1 MMKTLKSYLFWT
13 YPRGS
18 FHYDVMVTLIL
29 LFLFVSPRFINFH
42 DRPEDASTRGHGVLV
57 YAGTNGKLTFEVGAD
72 QVRDTADAEKLRAEL
87 ESSIAPIA
95 GAVSIDRWEAQKD
108 SSGRVESY
116 KVWARR

>member
-1 MMKTLKSYLFWT
+1 MKTLKSYLFWT
-13 YPRGS
+13 YQRGS

-42 DRPEDASTRGHGVLV
+42 DRPEEPSSRGHGVLV
-57 YAGTNGKLTFEVGAD
+57 HAGQNGQFHLRSGRRPGAGD
-72 QVRDTADAEKLRAEL
+72 LRRSKLRAEL
-87 ESSIAPIA
+87 ESSIAPVA
-95 GAVSIDRWEAQKD
+95 GAVSIDRWQAQKD